1 MNIQDWF
8 PLGWTGWIFC
18 SPRDSQESSPTP
30 QFENISSLV
39 LSLLYGPTLTS
50 IHDTGKTIALAIWTF
65 VGKVM
70 SLLFNMLSRF
80 IIALFSRNRHLLF
93 HGCNPLWFWSPSN
106 PLLLLLFPFYLSW
119 NDGTWCHDP
128 DFLNVEVLI
137 KLFTVFF
144 HLHQETLQFPFTFCL

>member
-1 MNIQDWF
+1 MSHLFKSDNWSIGASASVLPMNIQGWF
-8 PLGWTGWIFC
+8 PLGLTGLIFC

-93 HGCNPLWFWSPSN
+93 HGRNPLWFWSPSN

-119 NDGTWCHDP
+119 SDQMPWS
-128 DFLNVEVLI
+128 
-137 KLFTVFF
+137 KFF
-144 HLHQETLQFPFTFCL
+144 